1 MIFCQQ
7 MGQKENNFYQ
17 FILLNTFSS
26 VLSQTKRVEPS
37 TVSPSK
43 IFLKADVYVYV
54 SVGICEAKHLRGQ
67 KGASYS
73 IPLELEIKLPR
84 VHAGNWTQVLHKNS
98 GALNQTAISQA
109 LKIFSFLI

>member
-26 VLSQTKRVEPS
+26 VLSQTKRVKPS
-37 TVSPSK
+37 TLSPSK

-54 SVGICEAKHLRGQ
+54 RVNISEAKRLRGQ

-73 IPLELEIKLPR
+73 IQLELETELPR
-84 VHAGNWTQVLHKNS
+84 VHAGN
-98 GALNQTAISQA
+98 
-109 LKIFSFLI
+109 